1 MTHASDLTGGDWSF
15 EGGLGTHIHRG
26 RAGGEVS
33 LCSVGVRSVRL
44 PLPLLTVCLCVRA
57 HVRGIY
63 ECECACVCLRACVSF
78 WLACF
83 SLVTAQV

>member
-1 MTHASDLTGGDWSF
+1 MLQTSLEVTGLLK
-15 EGGLGTHIHRG
+15 GGWVHIHRG

-63 ECECACVCLRACVSF
+63 ECECECVCVCVCVRVCPF
-78 WLACF
+78 GLHAF
-83 SLVTAQV
+83 LL